1 MFLSVDNPNGFFLKK
16 KAVFSPELSRKAYA
30 SMGGQGA
37 EKKHIKLNFIKGCA
51 LSDIVSRLYIFKT
64 NLKTQNLLAVFL
76 QNILLKHPS
85 LLWQISGLNFF
96 LVPGVDQF
104 L

>member
-1 MFLSVDNPNGFFLKK
+1 MAFFFKK

-37 EKKHIKLNFIKGCA
+37 EEKHLKLNFLKGCS
-51 LSDIVSRLYIFKT
+51 LSDIVSRLSFKT

-85 LLWQISGLNFF
+85 LL
-96 LVPGVDQF
+96 
-104 L
+104 